1 MGKVGRIDLAKIA
14 RQKTVLLD
22 FDWSAMLSQHLF
34 ICVRSRTFAISSLFL
49 SSPSTITTLPFSS
62 TSVHLSLGSIAAF
75 AVKALRWKIEP
86 DSSSSATLMSS
97 SFSRVSGGPF
107 FSPLPNSHS
116 LSLGLL
122 ESQSEDWFDENRSEP
137 AGGGSAR
144 RDFVVRCFRSDLGR
158 MASRST
164 RPARNSVRLG
174 GVAVLSDLVVVEEE
188 GCLGGLVEP
197 PAVQAWRHWRA
208 GCRSAVARHVGANE
222 SPSDWARRYR
232 RRLRDGAAGLNA
244 GGIAAKMVDVD

>member
-1 MGKVGRIDLAKIA
+1 MD
-14 RQKTVLLD
+14 
-22 FDWSAMLSQHLF
+22 
-34 ICVRSRTFAISSLFL
+34 
-49 SSPSTITTLPFSS
+49 
-62 TSVHLSLGSIAAF
+62 
-75 AVKALRWKIEP
+75 P
-86 DSSSSATLMSS
+86 DSSSTATLMSS

-122 ESQSEDWFDENRSEP
+122 GSQSEDWLDENRNEP

-164 RPARNSVRLG
+164 RPARNSVRFG
-174 GVAVLSDLVVVEEE
+174 GVAVLNDLVEE
-188 GCLGGLVEP
+188 GCLGGLVGP
-197 PAVQAWRHWRA
+197 PAVQTWRRWRA
-208 GCRSAVARHVGANE
+208 GCRSAAARHVGANE

-244 GGIAAKMVDVD
+244 GGIAAKNRRRG